1 MFSKKTAIGIGAGS
15 VITALGVISL
25 ILSIGL
31 QTQSID
37 ETVDIGQNTVYRFNA
52 QENFHEILNMTGSS
66 FHVKIETPGDGL
78 QVDGDFQNE
87 KSFDW
92 YSLVEGQHRITI
104 TNTGDS
110 VVRVFGTLEFTSD
123 PILFTYHMLVIIAGI
138 IIIGI
143 SAGFTVRKPRGF

>member
-1 MFSKKTAIGIGAGS
+1 MLSKRTAIGIGAGS

-25 ILSIGL
+25 VLSFGM
-31 QTQSID
+31 QTQAID
-37 ETVDIGQNTVYRFNA
+37 ETVDIGKNTIYKFQA
-52 QENFHEILNMTGSS
+52 QEHFREILNVTGTS
-66 FHVKIETPGDGL
+66 FHVKLQTPADGL
-78 QVDGDFQNE
+78 QVDQDFKNE
-87 KSFDW
+87 VSFEW
-92 YSLVEGQHRITI
+92 FSLENGEHRIEI

-110 VVRVFGTLEFTSD
+110 QLHVFGTLQFTSD

>member
-1 MFSKKTAIGIGAGS
+1 MLSKRTAIGIGAGS

-25 ILSIGL
+25 VLSFGM
-31 QTQSID
+31 QTQAID
-37 ETVDIGQNTVYRFNA
+37 ETVDIGKNTIYKFQA
-52 QENFHEILNMTGSS
+52 QEHFREILNVTGTS
-66 FHVKIETPGDGL
+66 FHVKLQTPADGL
-78 QVDGDFQNE
+78 QVDQDFKNE
-87 KSFDW
+87 ISFEW
-92 YSLVEGQHRITI
+92 FSLEDGEHRIEI

-110 VVRVFGTLEFTSD
+110 PLHVFGTLQFTSD